1 MNHPRT
7 VRKRC
12 TACLAVLLFFIAQA
26 PPASLG
32 AETQGLENL
41 EVRPISKFVYGLGP
55 GSDIMEAI
63 TLLCKNRGVNVV
75 FGEDVKGEV
84 RVILKDVT
92 FEDAMQAVCESSGLT
107 YSWVGNVIV
116 VEGKGTRSRVFRLNY
131 ANAKDA
137 QLLVKQA
144 LSKTG
149 KIASNDKMKTLLVE
163 DTPYHIARAAEV
175 IEQID
180 IKPRQVL
187 IEAKI
192 IEVSLRD
199 NWNLGIDWN
208 YLAVGTELQNLLD
221 DATAA
226 GTMQTAGFA
235 RQLSTGL
242 DGFFFTFSN
251 DKLSMMLDALETKTD
266 AKTLA
271 APRIMVLNNEKAEI
285 MVGDRFGYKVLQT
298 TETATLETVEFLDTG
313 VKLTIEPKIS
323 DVGFVILEVHPEVS
337 TGEVVDGLPSKKTSE
352 ATTHLLVKDG
362 QTALIG
368 GLMKSE
374 RSIINSQVPF
384 FGSIPVLGYLF
395 KKKESRVFRDEIIV
409 LLTPTI
415 IEEPD
420 LSMAGEELTHV
431 YSEGSKEIKQEV
443 EPHLREGG
451 GAAAVLPEDREVENE

>member
-1 MNHPRT
+1 MNNPRAI
-7 VRKRC
+7 RRLC
-12 TACLAVLLFFIAQA
+12 AACLAGLLFFVAQA

-32 AETQGLENL
+32 ADARGFDNL
-41 EVRPISKFVYGLGP
+41 DVRPIGKFVYGLGP
-55 GSDIMEAI
+55 GADIMEAI
-63 TLLCKNRGVNVV
+63 TLLCKGRGVNVV

-84 RVILKDVT
+84 RVILKDVS
-92 FEDAMQAVCESSGLT
+92 FEDALQAICESSGLT

-131 ANAKDA
+131 AKAKDA
-137 QLLVKQA
+137 QSLVKQA
-144 LSKTG
+144 LSSTG

-175 IEQID
+175 VEQID

-221 DATAA
+221 DVTAA

-235 RQLSTGL
+235 RQLTAGL

-271 APRIMVLNNEKAEI
+271 APRIMVLNDEEAEI
-285 MVGDRFGYKVLQT
+285 IVGDRFGYPVTTT
-298 TETATLETVEFLDTG
+298 TETATLESVEFLDTG
-313 VKLTIEPKIS
+313 VKLTIKPRIS

-337 TGEVVDGLPSKKTSE
+337 TGEVVGGLPSKKTAE
-352 ATTHLLVKDG
+352 ATTHLLVRDG

-374 RSIINSQVPF
+374 RNVINTQVPF
-384 FGSIPVLGYLF
+384 LGSIPILGYLF
-395 KKKESRVFRDEIIV
+395 KKKEQRVFRDEIIV

-415 IEEPD
+415 VGEPD
-420 LSMAGEELTHV
+420 LSMTGEEIDYI
-431 YSEGSKEIKQEV
+431 YSRGDKEIQQEV
-443 EPHLREGG
+443 KPHLNDQE
-451 GAAAVLPEDREVENE
+451 GAAPVLPEGGKVENE